1 MVIAG
6 ARVFFI
12 WIDLMNG
19 LNIASERVAWTAC
32 EGTYMKLQLKWRLK

>member
-12 WIDLMNG
+12 WVDLMNG
-19 LNIASERVAWTAC
+19 HITSERVAWTAC
-32 EGTYMKLQLKWRLK
+32 EGRYMKLQLKWRLK